1 MYGWRARIGFICPS
15 MTAETMIQ
23 EFPMVA
29 PDGVALALTCLSIQR
44 LERDNIGASLA
55 KLKEATAELARAKVD
70 VIVLGGSP
78 TVTYGGFG
86 FDKEI
91 IRQMNEVTSIPCS
104 TSQTGAVEGLR
115 RLGAQKI
122 ALASPFAEDQ
132 NQLLK
137 KFLEDSDFTV
147 TAVKSLSLPVIDIG
161 AMPAYQSYQLA
172 KEAFRAA
179 PNADAVYMPCAQMP
193 TFNNIGPLEADL
205 GVPVVTSFQAMLWHV
220 FDMLD
225 LREPV
230 TGYGRL
236 FHTLQR

>member
-1 MYGWRARIGFICPS
+1 MGMEWAQYAGVMAARLLATI
-15 MTAETMIQ
+15 T
-23 EFPMVA
+23 VA
-29 PDGVALALTCLSIQR
+29 AV
-44 LERDNIGASLA
+44 IGAPVSSN
-55 KLKEATAELARAKVD
+55 AEQYPSK
-70 VIVLGGSP
+70 
-78 TVTYGGFG
+78 
-86 FDKEI
+86 
-91 IRQMNEVTSIPCS
+91 
-104 TSQTGAVEGLR
+104 
-115 RLGAQKI
+115 
-122 ALASPFAEDQ
+122 PFAEDQ